1 MASCP
6 LPLGPERRL
15 FRTALRGEEGWKPRP
30 QKSFEENLAP
40 EECFSPL
47 DLFNKVQEQNE
58 ELGLIIDLTY
68 THRYYKPEAWLPH
81 LQLEEVP
88 RDYQNSALKRSLKCP
103 QPQVVGYSQMS
114 GCVDVVA
121 DKMSG
126 LVAENPRKSASLQR
140 NKEEVS
146 LCTNMMRKISLKK
159 KLKRGAKVNTTS
171 QDPPKIIL

>member
-6 LPLGPERRL
+6 LRLGPERRL
-15 FRTALRGEEGWKPRP
+15 FRTALRREEGWKPRP
-30 QKSFEENLAP
+30 RKSFEDNLAP
-40 EECFSPL
+40 EECFSLL

-58 ELGLIIDLTY
+58 EPGLIIDLTY
-68 THRYYKPEAWLPH
+68 THHYYKPE
-81 LQLEEVP
+81 LEEVP

-103 QPQVVGYSQMS
+103 QPQVVGYSQVS

-126 LVAENPRKSASLQR
+126 LEAANPRKSASLQR

-146 LCTNMMRKISLKK
+146 LWHCFWDK
-159 KLKRGAKVNTTS
+159 
-171 QDPPKIIL
+171 P